1 MNDLDKV
8 VQYIGLDATSGKV
21 GADHIRKFIWFAR
34 EHSGKMSWDHMK
46 RRLRLPLNM
55 QFRYLEELKEGLL
68 AWGVI
73 QIGDDETVVYIGIP
87 KDKAQL
93 GRPFKDYEPPPERK

>member
-1 MNDLDKV
+1 
-8 VQYIGLDATSGKV
+8 
-21 GADHIRKFIWFAR
+21 
-34 EHSGKMSWDHMK
+34 
-46 RRLRLPLNM
+46 M